1 MKADEYRR
9 RVQEGWPGAQD
20 DGASTDWLDEVTRTP
35 FTQIYNISLRGG
47 SRTTNYVASFEYRG
61 LNGLI
66 KRTNNQMFYPRVEIT
81 HRMFNNKLKLNASL
95 SGYKQTYFPVPMVG
109 ATTAKY
115 IETL

>member
-1 MKADEYRR
+1 MAGSPRR
-9 RVQEGWPGAQD
+9 RCINRL
-20 DGASTDWLDEVTRTP
+20 LDEVTRTP

-95 SGYKQTYFPVPMVG
+95 SGYKQTYFSGSDGG